1 MQDCDEQARETR
13 VPREPD
19 ASLSEAILRISAS
32 LDLGTVLREVVD
44 TARLLTR
51 ARYAII
57 ATIDEAGQPQEFVA
71 SGFTPDEQ
79 RLVVEGPPALRF
91 FKHLRDLPGPLR
103 LTDLPAYSRSLG
115 HAPDLAL
122 SKTFQAMPMRHR
134 GVHVGAFFLA
144 EKEGGLAFTADD
156 EQIVVLFA
164 SQAAAAIVNA
174 HTHRDEQ
181 RARAD
186 VEALVETSPVGV
198 VVAAEPH
205 GRLLCRAACCPV
217 LRLRTRHRAGGTP
230 RWRRRTGRHRQVR
243 AVRRPAQTR
252 NRTRVRMRVGHIG
265 LASRR
270 ESTRAVGTTHLVT
283 NDRGHAGPV
292 AKGQVAQHRSPAQG
306 VPQCLFPPAGGG
318 CADRRRGRH
327 VRAGD
332 VGGHASGLSALTVGK
347 AGCGASDRA
356 RYGSEHS
363 HEFPL
368 PTRGRSVTGLGD
380 SSRAGTRAA
389 ERGRRS
395 GVNMLA

>member
-19 ASLSEAILRISAS
+19 ASLSAAILRISAS

-44 TARLLTR
+44 SARLLTR

-57 ATIDEAGQPQEFVA
+57 ATIDEAGQEFVA

-79 RLVVEGPPALRF
+79 RLVVEWPPALRF

-103 LTDLPAYSRSLG
+103 LTDLPAYIRSLG

-174 HTHRDEQ
+174 RTHRDEQ

-186 VEALVETSPVGV
+186 
-198 VVAAEPH
+198 
-205 GRLLCRAACCPV
+205 LLM
-217 LRLRTRHRAGGTP
+217 GI
-230 RWRRRTGRHRQVR
+230 
-243 AVRRPAQTR
+243 RP
-252 NRTRVRMRVGHIG
+252 
-265 LASRR
+265 
-270 ESTRAVGTTHLVT
+270 
-283 NDRGHAGPV
+283 
-292 AKGQVAQHRSPAQG
+292 
-306 VPQCLFPPAGGG
+306 G
-318 CADRRRGRH
+318 CQ
-327 VRAGD
+327 
-332 VGGHASGLSALTVGK
+332 
-347 AGCGASDRA
+347 
-356 RYGSEHS
+356 
-363 HEFPL
+363 
-368 PTRGRSVTGLGD
+368 
-380 SSRAGTRAA
+380 
-389 ERGRRS
+389 
-395 GVNMLA
+395 